1 MDLIALSN
9 EGLFGRNILYLLSIL
24 LSVFIFSES
33 FFIYLRFQ
41 LMILKNYY
49 WILSLGKYFIEL
61 ILISLPQVLS

>member
-1 MDLIALSN
+1 
-9 EGLFGRNILYLLSIL
+9 LYLLSIL